1 MLIVVA
7 KTGNIGSS
15 TVLELL
21 LDERADRTDF
31 DVRVVSSGAKMGKAE
46 AEYVADATLTL
57 KPDLILYTTPNASA
71 PGPKL
76 VIEKLAGKRTIVV
89 SDAPA
94 SKMKDTLEEKGLGYI
109 FVKGDPMIGARR
121 EFLDPTEMAIFNAD
135 VLKVLAATGALRLIQ
150 IEVGKAI
157 DAVKA
162 DKKYMPQI
170 TVDAVKAVEYGNF
183 KDKTAK
189 DMAVRAYEISQKVGE
204 ENVRGCFMEKDSEQ
218 YIRTVASA
226 HELLRKAVNLAD
238 EAREIEKKNDTIYRT
253 PHSSDG
259 RVLKKT
265 RLMEKPK

>member
-1 MLIVVA
+1 VLIVVA

-21 LDERADRTDF
+21 LDERADRNDI
-31 DVRVVSSGAKMGKAE
+31 DVRVISSGAKMGKAE
-46 AEYVADATLTL
+46 AEYVADETLSL

-76 VIEKLAGKRTIVV
+76 VIEKFAGKKAVV
-89 SDAPA
+89 ISDAPA
-94 SKMKDTLEEKGLGYI
+94 SKMKDTLEEKGFGYI

-150 IEVGKAI
+150 IEVGKTI

-162 DKKYMPQI
+162 DKSYLPQI
-170 TVDAVKAVEYGNF
+170 TVDAVRAVEHSNFKDETAKEKAVE
-183 KDKTAK
+183 
-189 DMAVRAYEISQKVGE
+189 AYELSQKVGE

-226 HELLRKAVNLAD
+226 HELLRKAANLAD
-238 EAREIEKKNDTIYRT
+238 EAREIEKKNDSLYRT
-253 PHSSDG
+253 PHSPDG
-259 RVLKKT
+259 RILTKT
-265 RLMEKPK
+265 KLMEKPK